1 MDFRR
6 FLAAAS
12 WAPARVSVDFYD
24 GPHDFDDQFVALQ
37 AVLPHLAPDAAVIV
51 DDTNWLHVRAANELF
66 ARHVP
71 GFERV
76 RSLRTPSAFA
86 PTWWNGVEVY
96 RWRGRPGTTLA
107 TPSGYAA
114 RRRLWDGA
122 CLPVAR
128 AWWRVRGALGKI
140 RR

>member
-1 MDFRR
+1 
-6 FLAAAS
+6 
-12 WAPARVSVDFYD
+12 VGVYFYD

-51 DDTNWLHVRAANELF
+51 DDTNWHHVRAANELF

-76 RSLRTPSAFA
+76 RALRTPSAFA

-96 RWRGRPGTTLA
+96 RWRGRPGTVLA
-107 TPSGYAA
+107 PPAGYAA
-114 RRRLWDGA
+114 RRHVWDSA
-122 CLPVAR
+122 YLPVAR